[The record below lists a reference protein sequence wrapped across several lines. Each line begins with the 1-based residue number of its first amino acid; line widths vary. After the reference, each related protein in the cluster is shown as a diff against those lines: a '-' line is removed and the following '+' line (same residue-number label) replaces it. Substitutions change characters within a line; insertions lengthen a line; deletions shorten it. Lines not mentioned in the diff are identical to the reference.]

1 MRTNKQNNRLGLLL
15 TGTVV
20 SAALCSSTVAFAGM
34 GKEGG
39 CSNVAML
46 LQQRADVTLID
57 AQVADQ
63 QESPRSVQPTP
74 ALPGLLPPSMPE
86 PAAPHLAPEPP
97 PMPQP
102 AEPPPLSQRPDLNPV
117 DPDTPKQQPMPSSPQ
132 AEPEPTM
139 YRQ

>member
-39 CSNVAML
+39 CSNVVVP
-46 LQQRADVTLID
+46 LQQRADITLID
-57 AQVADQ
+57 AQAAEQ
-63 QESPRSVQPTP
+63 QGSSRSVQPTP
-74 ALPGLLPPSMPE
+74 AEPELLPPEMPK
-86 PAAPHLAPEPP
+86 PAAPHLAPAPP

-117 DPDTPKQQPMPSSPQ
+117 DPDTPKQQPVPSSPQ
-132 AEPEPTM
+132 SEPEPTM